1 MTLEQISK
9 LLDELYRGRF
19 WGNLQIDFQDGQPVV
34 VRKTESFKT
43 LTKGNN

>member
-9 LLDELYRGRF
+9 LLDELGRGRF